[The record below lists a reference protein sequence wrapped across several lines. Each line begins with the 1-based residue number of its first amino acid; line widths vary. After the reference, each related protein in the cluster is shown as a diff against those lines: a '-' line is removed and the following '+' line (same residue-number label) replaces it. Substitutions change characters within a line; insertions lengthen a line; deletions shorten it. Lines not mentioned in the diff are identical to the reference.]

1 MRYLVIFCLTLFLGA
16 LSAYAATVPQIASG
30 MGRELDR
37 QVVEHLGLGEAPAKG
52 ISLMITTPVN
62 SNNLEEAN
70 PLARQVQEELARWF
84 VQAGYKVQE
93 IRKSADIMF
102 TEETGEIILTR
113 NTGLLNATKVGS
125 GAVLT
130 GTYTITPSN
139 VRFNIRLVQ
148 TASQQVLAMSTAS
161 VPITSEL
168 RPLLSQDG
176 GGTGM
181 GGPIEPTVMTRLP

>member
-1 MRYLVIFCLTLFLGA
+1 MRYLVLFCLALFLGA
-16 LSAYAATVPQIASG
+16 TAAQAATVPQIASG

-70 PLARQVQEELARWF
+70 PLARQLQEELARWF
-84 VQAGYKVQE
+84 VQAGYKVRE

-102 TEETGEIILTR
+102 TEDTGEIILTR
-113 NTGLLNATKVGS
+113 NPGLLNATTVGS

-130 GTYTITPSN
+130 GTYTVTPNN
-139 VRFNIRLVQ
+139 VRFNIRLLQ

-161 VPITSEL
+161 VPITAEL
-168 RPLLSQDG
+168 RPLLSLEG

-181 GGPIEPTVMTRLP
+181 GAPIEPTVITRLP